1 MKKHTE
7 NAVKGGL
14 WCLALSAVITAIL
27 MPFFH
32 FGFDWREP
40 LLSELN
46 ADVTILGFCAA
57 LASLLYFLVT
67 AVLACLYR
75 ETPPQ
80 EDSDLP
86 KCSVI
91 VPSFNEGEYVL
102 TTLRSIMNSNYPL
115 EKLEIIAVNDGS
127 SDDTWYWIQR
137 GANEFPG
144 RIRTLNLLRN
154 GGKRRALYEGFQIA
168 SGEIAVTVDSDS
180 AITENA
186 IRARMSEPWRETSA

>member
-1 MKKHTE
+1 
-7 NAVKGGL
+7 
-14 WCLALSAVITAIL
+14 
-27 MPFFH
+27 
-32 FGFDWREP
+32 
-40 LLSELN
+40 
-46 ADVTILGFCAA
+46 
-57 LASLLYFLVT
+57 
-67 AVLACLYR
+67 
-75 ETPPQ
+75 
-80 EDSDLP
+80 
-86 KCSVI
+86 
-91 VPSFNEGEYVL
+91 
-102 TTLRSIMNSNYPL
+102 MNSNYPL

-186 IRARMSEPWRETSA
+186 IRALVAPFRRP

>member
-7 NAVKGGL
+7 NAVKAGL

-67 AVLACLYR
+67 AVLACL
-75 ETPPQ
+75 
-80 EDSDLP
+80 
-86 KCSVI
+86 
-91 VPSFNEGEYVL
+91 
-102 TTLRSIMNSNYPL
+102 
-115 EKLEIIAVNDGS
+115 
-127 SDDTWYWIQR
+127 
-137 GANEFPG
+137 
-144 RIRTLNLLRN
+144 
-154 GGKRRALYEGFQIA
+154 
-168 SGEIAVTVDSDS
+168 
-180 AITENA
+180 
-186 IRARMSEPWRETSA
+186 